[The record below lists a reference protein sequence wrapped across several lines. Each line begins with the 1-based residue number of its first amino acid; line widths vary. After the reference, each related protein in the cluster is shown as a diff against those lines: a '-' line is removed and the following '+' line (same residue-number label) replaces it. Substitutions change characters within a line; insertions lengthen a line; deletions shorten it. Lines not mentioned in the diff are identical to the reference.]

1 MRPGV
6 TRIAELLEGSRRTM
20 RVVRRNLVFSLGYN
34 VIGVGLAMS
43 GVLNPL
49 VAAILMPLS
58 SLTVIISSY
67 RALTFRTPKG
77 GEAPSCR

>member
-6 TRIAELLEGSRRTM
+6 TRIAELLDGSRRTM
-20 RVVRRNLVFSLGYN
+20 RVVRRNLAFSLGYN

-43 GVLNPL
+43 GALNPL

-67 RALTFRTPKG
+67 RARTFRTAKD
-77 GEAPSCR
+77 GEAPTCR